1 MLQITICEMGEKP
14 SGGFQRKKCTQ
25 PLEITTACRSDT
37 YLSFAQKAAAALNI
51 KPPSNSSSSMSLQSD
66 RRCQDCRVWVDN
78 KRRSTSL
85 DPGQLPIFAEK
96 SSANVQIGVA
106 YTREEPLSDEC
117 FSDDSEADV
126 S

>member
-1 MLQITICEMGEKP
+1 MREKP
-14 SGGFQRKKCTQ
+14 SGGFQRKKCSQ

-37 YLSFAQKAAAALNI
+37 YLSFAHKAAAALNI
-51 KPPSNSSSSMSLQSD
+51 KPPSNSSSSLCLFKVTGGAKIVDSELIINEVRPWTLGNCLSLL
-66 RRCQDCRVWVDN
+66 
-78 KRRSTSL
+78 K
-85 DPGQLPIFAEK
+85 K

-106 YTREEPLSDEC
+106 YTREEPLSDIC

>member
-1 MLQITICEMGEKP
+1 MGEKP
-14 SGGFQRKKCTQ
+14 SGGFQRKKRTQ

-51 KPPSNSSSSMSLQSD
+51 KPPSNSSSSLCLFKVTGGAKIVDSELIINEEVRPWTLGNYLSLL
-66 RRCQDCRVWVDN
+66 
-78 KRRSTSL
+78 K
-85 DPGQLPIFAEK
+85 K

-106 YTREEPLSDEC
+106 YTREEPLSDES